1 MITSKKWSKGT
12 AVNGRLKTDSL
23 AWRNT
28 RQLLVLAIPG
38 ILWFVIFAYIPMFGS
53 IIAFKDFD
61 YAKGIW
67 LSDWNGLE
75 NFKYLFSTDD
85 AMRIFRNTVLYNA
98 VFIIFGTAISVMT
111 AVFLDFTKRR
121 VFIKIYQTALF
132 LPHLIS
138 WVVVAYIALAMFSFT
153 NGFFNHLLGSIGKEP
168 VSWYMEPKYWPIILI
183 AFNVWKTIGFNVLVY
198 YGSIM
203 GIDSS
208 LYEAAAIDGASKTQ
222 MIFKITMP
230 LLKPTI
236 ILMFIMSIG
245 NMMRA
250 DFGLFY
256 YVPND
261 QGALY
266 AVTDVIDT
274 YIYRALKTL
283 GDVAGSSAASVFQSV
298 VGLGLVLLS
307 NYVVKKIDAD
317 SAMF

>member
-1 MITSKKWSKGT
+1 MITKK
-12 AVNGRLKTDSL
+12 RLTRKVDGGYKTKTSSL
-23 AWRNT
+23 AWKNT
-28 RQLLVLAIPG
+28 RQLCLLALPG
-38 ILWFVIFAYIPMFGS
+38 IIWFIVFAYIPMFGS

-61 YAKGIW
+61 YAKGMW

-85 AMRIFRNTVLYNA
+85 AMRIFRNTILYNA
-98 VFIIFGTAISVMT
+98 VFIVLGTTVSVMT
-111 AVFLDFTKRR
+111 AIFLDFTKRR
-121 VFIKIYQTALF
+121 IFIKIYQTALF

-153 NGFFNHLLGSIGKEP
+153 NGFFNHLLVAWGKDP
-168 VSWYMEPKYWPIILI
+168 VSWYMEPKYWPVILI

-203 GIDSS
+203 GIDST
-208 LYEAAAIDGASKTQ
+208 LYEAAAIDGTSKAQ
-222 MIFKITMP
+222 MVFKITLP

-274 YIYRALKTL
+274 YIYRSLKTL
-283 GDVAGSSAASVFQSV
+283 GDISGSSAASVFQSV

-307 NYVVKKIDAD
+307 NYAVKKIDAD